1 MKAKPGIDT
10 HSQESPQEPATL
22 RSDRRSFLTAGAA
35 AALTATFAPHALAQS
50 ARTGGGDTKF
60 KRVPTQYI
68 AALGDAD
75 ATSGANAQTWGLWRR
90 DPGPRGVDLGD
101 YKRLAASGVA
111 PAGWKFDDAGWWLEE
126 HGLIMESP
134 EFPLPDG
141 KYLVT
146 GNRDVSSVLTVDPM
160 DSAGRQHWSLADG
173 ATIYDVT
180 HLRCRSALYTPAA
193 GAGACSPA
201 KARPSDFPVTPG
213 APMPPVA
220 GCNKQDY
227 AVLIVYGVA
236 VTNS

>member
-1 MKAKPGIDT
+1 VNAKPGIDAPADE
-10 HSQESPQEPATL
+10 SAQESATL
-22 RSDRRSFLTAGAA
+22 SDRRSFLAAGAA
-35 AALTATFAPHALAQS
+35 AALTATFSPQVLAQS
-50 ARTGGGDTKF
+50 ARSGGDTKF

-68 AALGDAD
+68 AALGDPD
-75 ATSGANAQTWGLWRR
+75 ATSGTNAQTWGLWRR

-101 YKRLAASGVA
+101 YGRLASSGVA
-111 PAGWKFDDAGWWLEE
+111 PAGWKFDGTGWWLEE

-134 EFPLPDG
+134 EFPMPAG

-160 DSAGRQHWSLADG
+160 DADGKQHWSLADG
-173 ATIYDVT
+173 ASIYDVT
-180 HLRCRSALYTPAA
+180 HLRCRSALYTPAG

-201 KARPSDFPVTPG
+201 KARPSDFPVRPG